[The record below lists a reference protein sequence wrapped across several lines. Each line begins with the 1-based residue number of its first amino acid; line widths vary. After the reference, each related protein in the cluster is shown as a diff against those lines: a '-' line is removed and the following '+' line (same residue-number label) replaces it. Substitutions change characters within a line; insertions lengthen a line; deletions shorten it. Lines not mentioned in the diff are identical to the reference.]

1 MKLDI
6 KYSKQFR
13 DKCFNNLRF
22 SMDIRLFIAAMDYE
36 HHDVVRYY
44 LEELL
49 DDDDLYIETEI
60 ADDGARRVANAKIHA
75 HKVRQELY
83 AEYMELLI
91 NALDIQDARTKT
103 RVLSKRGNIQ
113 Q

>member
-1 MKLDI
+1 MARLKI
-6 KYSKQFR
+6 TYPEQFR

-22 SMDIRLFIAAMDYE
+22 AMDIRLLIAAMDYN
-36 HHDVVRYY
+36 HHDLVRYY

-49 DDDDLYIETEI
+49 DDDELYIENEL

-83 AEYMELLI
+83 NEYMELLT
-91 NALDIQDARTKT
+91 NALDLQDAGTKA
-103 RVLSKRGNIQ
+103 RILSEGGNL
-113 Q
+113 